1 MYTVHD
7 AESDLIYI
15 IHEFDRFDSI
25 LLHFSF
31 CYMYLVGRCAP
42 VRLNGMSLWRAMS
55 VTGNLVG
62 SMYMFMGFIYKLIDL

>member
-1 MYTVHD
+1 MNSID
-7 AESDLIYI
+7 FI
-15 IHEFDRFDSI
+15 EFGSI
-25 LLHFSF
+25 FHFAM
-31 CYMYLVGRCAP
+31 YMYLVGRCAP